1 MNTHEAIQSSLKL
14 AREVTNTLVADLSD
28 EDLLNRPVPRAN
40 HIAWQLGHL
49 VSSEFDMMTKMGYAM
64 PALPDG
70 FAESYTKETAT
81 SDDAAK
87 FHTKEQYLAWL
98 QEQRGGTLA
107 ALEGAAE
114 ADFDK
119 PSPESMRDYAPT
131 VGVAFNM
138 IGIHL
143 NMHAAQLAVLRR
155 KLDKPVL
162 I

>member
-1 MNTHEAIQSSLKL
+1 MTTTEAIK
-14 AREVTNTLVADLSD
+14 NTIDTGQFILTTYLSDMSDADL
-28 EDLLNRPVPRAN
+28 LVRPVPGAN
-40 HIAWQLGHL
+40 HAAWQLGHL
-49 VSSEFDMMTKMGYAM
+49 VSSEFEMMTKMGYAM

-138 IGIHL
+138 IGVHL

>member
-1 MNTHEAIQSSLKL
+1 MTTKEVIKNTIDTGQFILTTYLSDMAD
-14 AREVTNTLVADLSD
+14 ADL
-28 EDLLNRPVPRAN
+28 LVRPVPGAN
-40 HIAWQLGHL
+40 HAAWQLGHL
-49 VSSEFDMMTKMGYAM
+49 VASEFDMMSKLGYRM

-70 FAESYTKETAT
+70 FAESYTKETT
-81 SDDAAK
+81 SSDDPAK
-87 FHTKEQYLAWL
+87 FHTKEQYVAWL

-114 ADFDK
+114 ADLDK

-131 VGVAFNM
+131 VGVAFNL

>member
-1 MNTHEAIQSSLKL
+1 MTTKEAIKNTIDTGQFIL
-14 AREVTNTLVADLSD
+14 ATYLSDMADADL
-28 EDLLNRPVPRAN
+28 LVRPVPGAN
-40 HIAWQLGHL
+40 HAAWQLGHL
-49 VSSEFDMMTKMGYAM
+49 VSSEFEMISKLGYRM

-70 FAESYTKETAT
+70 LAESYTKETAT
-81 SDDAAK
+81 SDDPAK

-114 ADFDK
+114 ADFDR

-131 VGVAFNM
+131 FGVAFNL

-143 NMHAAQLAVLRR
+143 NMHAAQMAVLRR
-155 KLDKPVL
+155 KLSKPVL